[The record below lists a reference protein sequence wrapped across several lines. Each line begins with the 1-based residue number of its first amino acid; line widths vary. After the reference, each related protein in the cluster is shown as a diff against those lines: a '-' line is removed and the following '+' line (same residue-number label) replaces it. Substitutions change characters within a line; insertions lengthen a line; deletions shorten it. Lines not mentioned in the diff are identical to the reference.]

1 VQQYI
6 WSHCFRE
13 SSYLTQDF
21 VDCTPPIDAAKAGA
35 ILARYRQAPALL
47 DHLRFWMSQLRIS
60 SIVLG
65 NGRNDAEALAVAV
78 AVARQG
84 DLPKNAVPS
93 P

>member
-1 VQQYI
+1 
-6 WSHCFRE
+6 
-13 SSYLTQDF
+13 
-21 VDCTPPIDAAKAGA
+21 
-35 ILARYRQAPALL
+35 
-47 DHLRFWMSQLRIS
+47 MSQLRIS

-78 AVARQG
+78 ARQG